1 MKHLHLYLKLTFI
14 IFIYYLNVMNDD
26 KCTSFILDIKLLS
39 TTVYYC

>member
-1 MKHLHLYLKLTFI
+1 MKHLHLYLKFKI
-14 IFIYYLNVMNDD
+14 NIYYLNVMNDD